1 MKTTGSKFSSA
12 NRFLVIARPR
22 VPPLYFLLRRKGKIF
37 FTMIKEEISLPEI
50 SNKNFLQRG
59 EGWGGPWRNQA
70 GQTGY
75 LSLLFISM
83 FSNLWLKIFGL
94 SIVRYCSLLI
104 LQLNKLVKLRE
115 IFIQNK
121 IKSGLFGFTGLNQ
134 CSYILERS
142 SRELSQVISLPLWA
156 LIVLI
161 FTIKLEK
168 KFYSFFFESG
178 YRKEVI
184 FLLSISMEC

>member
-121 IKSGLFGFTGLNQ
+121 IKSGLFGFAGLNQ